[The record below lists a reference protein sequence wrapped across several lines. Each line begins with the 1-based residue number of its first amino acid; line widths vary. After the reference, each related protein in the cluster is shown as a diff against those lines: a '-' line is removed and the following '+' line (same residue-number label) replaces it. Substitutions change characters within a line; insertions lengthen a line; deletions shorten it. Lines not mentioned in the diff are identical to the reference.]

1 MLSNIKQDLFLQFTS
16 NTWVISPQ
24 KISLSS
30 GSSQIHEKYTVQHI
44 FLEVP
49 VTVAAFLGQKKIP
62 QLVGFTAA
70 VIAKYDGAAHIQ
82 SQGPNK
88 SSNYAKSGRT

>member
-1 MLSNIKQDLFLQFTS
+1 MS

-24 KISLSS
+24 KTSLSS
-30 GSSQIHEKYTVQHI
+30 GSSQIHVKYTVQHI

-49 VTVAAFLGQKKIP
+49 VTVAAFLGQKIP

-70 VIAKYDGAAHIQ
+70 VIAKYDSAAHIVT
-82 SQGPNK
+82 
-88 SSNYAKSGRT
+88 RTK